1 MIKLILIILILNST
15 TFFGQERNLTLEEC
29 IDLALENNEKL
40 KNSYLEEEISLALS
54 KEYLSIGLPQI
65 NLDGGIKYNHEVP
78 KSLLDISR
86 FMPGVPEG
94 TEQEVQFGQAYDG
107 RVDLFVS
114 QMIFNGSYFVGL
126 SAAKELVELSE
137 KLHSNGAI
145 FLLMLISIHVLAVI
159 YHHLFLKDPIL
170 KKIL

>member
-126 SAAKELVELSE
+126 SAAVSYTHLTLPT
-137 KLHSNGAI
+137 I
-145 FLLMLISIHVLAVI
+145 FSV
-159 YHHLFLKDPIL
+159 
-170 KKIL
+170 

>member
-15 TFFGQERNLTLEEC
+15 TFFAQERKLTLEEC

-78 KSLLDISR
+78 KSLLDIS
-86 FMPGVPEG
+86 
-94 TEQEVQFGQAYDG
+94 
-107 RVDLFVS
+107 
-114 QMIFNGSYFVGL
+114 
-126 SAAKELVELSE
+126 K
-137 KLHSNGAI
+137 
-145 FLLMLISIHVLAVI
+145 
-159 YHHLFLKDPIL
+159 
-170 KKIL
+170 

>member
-1 MIKLILIILILNST
+1 MFMIKLILIILILNST

-137 KLHSNGAI
+137 KLTQRDKIDIYESVRV
-145 FLLMLISIHVLAVI
+145 VLPE
-159 YHHLFLKDPIL
+159 DSGP
-170 KKIL
+170 